1 MSLGEGVNSEG
12 SGRRFS
18 SAFSSH
24 EPSLFT
30 LFVFPSPKE
39 GLLSVQPTRAAK
51 ALDGK
56 DKAEEERKGVESM
69 ERLGVHTSSAAF
81 LMQTLGLLFPPS
93 STAFSLVPRAACCFT
108 LHCAPQGSFSPAR
121 SKPLQR
127 ASEKRSLQ
135 RQGAVALP
143 AKMGVLRVLT
153 PETIPVDCSEPVD
166 PKALETAQAV
176 IKSLRSAFC
185 SVRIRHQLCNSQGRE
200 CVCWPF
206 MSSQASCWS
215 MLRAYGHG

>member
-1 MSLGEGVNSEG
+1 MQK
-12 SGRRFS
+12 
-18 SAFSSH
+18 
-24 EPSLFT
+24 PD
-30 LFVFPSPKE
+30 
-39 GLLSVQPTRAAK
+39 

-56 DKAEEERKGVESM
+56 AKAEEEREGVEFM
-69 ERLGVHTSSAAF
+69 ERLGIHTSSAAF
-81 LMQTLGLLFPPS
+81 LLQTLGLLFPPS

-108 LHCAPQGSFSPAR
+108 LHCAPQASFSPAR

-185 SVRIRHQLCNSQGRE
+185 SVRIWRQLSNSQEKG
-200 CVCWPF
+200 CVCWSF
-206 MSSQASCWS
+206 LSSQGSGCT
-215 MLRAYGHG
+215 MLRAYRCG